1 MKKSRIIA
9 VALVLFV
16 SIMLICILPWPT
28 HVEVKM
34 TGSLLYG
41 QEVVEEPVYVTV
53 QGYVLDYLFRQDQ
66 VSFRFIQSGME
77 DWILQEDSER
87 RNRID
92 EQLGASYIISTCGV
106 YKRSENRMGPANYA
120 FSADDGLLLIYI
132 YDDTHPIIACSV
144 GGEKTPTEI
153 MARFSDLTELFSLI
167 WDAEQKQQ
175 EQTDEQTRGNGS

>member
-1 MKKSRIIA
+1 MVVI
-9 VALVLFV
+9 LLV
-16 SIMLICILPWPT
+16 SISLICILPWPT
-28 HVEVKM
+28 HVEMKM

-77 DWILQEDSER
+77 EWILQKEAER
-87 RNRID
+87 CNRID

-120 FSADDGLLLIYI
+120 FSADEGLLLIYI
-132 YDDTHPIIACSV
+132 YDDTHPVIACSV
-144 GGEKTPTEI
+144 GGEKTPAEI
-153 MARFSDLTELFSLI
+153 MERFSDLTELFSLI
-167 WDAEQKQQ
+167 WDAEQKQG
-175 EQTDEQTRGNGS
+175 EQFDEQTGGTEEASYGS